1 MYGNQ
6 TFNRDLRVVYEMIKI
21 YRVVLTDG
29 NKWVVRA
36 TSKAQA
42 RSAAMVKCKD
52 LDNFGVHIDKIEEVK
67 DPDRV

>member
-1 MYGNQ
+1 
-6 TFNRDLRVVYEMIKI
+6 MIKI